1 MLIKKPIY
9 QLLAISENIVVTC
22 DSSSMISEAALTG
35 KPIYVA
41 SILPKKND
49 KRFQRFRNL
58 FRELNIIRNL
68 GEEIENWNYQK
79 LDETN
84 RVANIIK
91 QKIIL
96 MSFLNSIQNQS
107 KKHEFPF
114 DHWEYNNALS
124 DGAIEEIIKADIPD
138 VSKHNLNYD
147 GTRAIDGGAAEFRE
161 GIASGGEAIKFRC
174 FVTKENEKQFPN
186 LVKFINELQ
195 SKEVHETISKMINRD
210 LSNSYVRVEVICD
223 REGFWLKPHCDIKEK
238 LMSGLIFV
246 NNANESEELGTD
258 FYNDKLEKVKTVPYK
273 NNYGYMFTSGPN
285 TGMAWKR
292 KK

>member
-1 MLIKKPIY
+1 ML
-9 QLLAISENIVVTC
+9 L
-22 DSSSMISEAALTG
+22 
-35 KPIYVA
+35 
-41 SILPKKND
+41 
-49 KRFQRFRNL
+49 
-58 FRELNIIRNL
+58 
-68 GEEIENWNYQK
+68 
-79 LDETN
+79 
-84 RVANIIK
+84 
-91 QKIIL
+91 
-96 MSFLNSIQNQS
+96 LNSIQNKS

-138 VSKHNLNYD
+138 VNKHNLSYD

-195 SKEVHETISKMINRD
+195 SKEVHQTISKMINKD

-246 NNANESEELGTD
+246 NNTNESEELGTD
-258 FYNDKLEKVKTVPYK
+258 FYNDKLEKVKTVPFK

-285 TGMAWKR
+285 TWHGMEKKKIVKERRCIQVNYVTFETDWKVNS
-292 KK
+292 